1 MRLNLLRH
9 IYRTKISL
17 ILVGTLF
24 SGAVFASC
32 LQMAERSAPCP
43 NQIYRA
49 MQLPGME
56 KPALRCICVTDF
68 LPLLEDAET
77 PEQRLAQLRLKQR
90 LKAEL
95 EHDIEPV
102 LQILRRER

>member
-1 MRLNLLRH
+1 MKFTLRH
-9 IYRTKISL
+9 HTYSAKISL
-17 ILVGTLF
+17 LLGTLF
-24 SGAVFASC
+24 SGAVVASC

-95 EHDIEPV
+95 AHDIEPV

>member
-1 MRLNLLRH
+1 MRLQPLH
-9 IYRTKISL
+9 HSYSAIISL
-17 ILVGTLF
+17 LLCTIF

-32 LQMAERSAPCP
+32 LQTAARSTPCP

-68 LPLLEDAET
+68 LPLLEDAQT
-77 PEQRLAQLRLKQR
+77 PEQSLAQLRLKQR
-90 LKAEL
+90 LKTEL
-95 EHDIEPV
+95 QHDIEPV
-102 LQILRRER
+102 LQILRREH